1 MKISYGQGVVTPEE
15 VMKFLV
21 LTGQTE
27 SVMVDVIKNKE
38 LMKKAEEL
46 KIEISEEEL
55 QKFADHFRTVQGLF
69 SYEDTQ
75 RFLHHYGLTE
85 DDFEEFCEHML
96 LTSAVKDRLANEKK
110 IQEYFFHNQRE
121 FDKARISILRV
132 NDEALAKELIVQVV
146 DDGEDF
152 HKLARIHSVD
162 EATKYAGGYAGDIS
176 RNRLPQDIA
185 AKVFSA
191 KAGDVV
197 GPFKIENQYALALVE
212 DLIKAELTE
221 EMKEVI
227 KEKIVGEW
235 ASQLLGDGI
244 RIIS

>member
-15 VMKFLV
+15 AIKFLALAGQSQSV
-21 LTGQTE
+21 LVE
-27 SVMVDVIKNKE
+27 VIKNKE
-38 LMKKAEEL
+38 LRKKAEEL

-55 QKFADHFRTVQGLF
+55 QKFADHLRTVQGLF
-69 SYEDTQ
+69 SYEDTM
-75 RFLHHYGLTE
+75 RFLNHYGLTE

-96 LTSAVKDRLANEKK
+96 LTSAAKDRLASEKK

-121 FDKARISILRV
+121 FDKARISILPV
-132 NDEALAKELIVQVV
+132 KDEALAKELIVQIV

-152 HKLARIHSVD
+152 HKLARIHSID
-162 EATKYAGGYAGDIS
+162 EGTKYAGGYVGAVQRKMVAPD
-176 RNRLPQDIA
+176 LA

-191 KAGDVV
+191 KAGDVL
-197 GPFKIENQYALALVE
+197 GPFKSENQYELILVE

-227 KEKIVGEW
+227 KERIVEEW
-235 ASQLLGDGI
+235 ASRLFQEGI
-244 RIIS
+244 RIIP

>member
-1 MKISYGQGVVTPEE
+1 MKISYGKDVVTPEE

-21 LTGQTE
+21 LAGQTQ
-27 SVMVDVIKNKE
+27 SVMVEVIKNKE

-46 KIEISEEEL
+46 NIEISEEEL

-69 SYEDTQ
+69 SGEETQ
-75 RFLHHYGLTE
+75 RFLNQYGLTE
-85 DDFEEFCEHML
+85 DDFEEFCEHTL
-96 LTSAVKDRLANEKK
+96 LISAVKDRLAGEKK

-132 NDEALAKELIVQVV
+132 NDEALAKELIIQVV

-162 EATKYAGGYAGDIS
+162 EGTKYAGGYAGEIP
-176 RNRLPQDIA
+176 RKQLPQDIA

-197 GPFKIENQYALALVE
+197 GPFKSENQFELVLVE
-212 DLIKAELTE
+212 DLSKAELTE

-227 KEKIVGEW
+227 KERFVEDW
-235 ASQLLGDGI
+235 TSQLLEEGI
-244 RIIS
+244 RIVP